1 MLAPHAQPPGIG
13 AWGLPVRQQ
22 TRPDQIV
29 YKIRI
34 FRIHVGALVGVRGG
48 EYATVRRISL
58 NFVKLLV
65 YYMECICRRE
75 RECSLYLRITR
86 KLCVR
91 LNMSV
96 CVCGCILC
104 PNIANIRA
112 HMCVCCDA
120 YEHTAVRDGR
130 NEGFHIGAGASEKTE
145 FLSRA
150 PHIVRLIGL
159 GVCSCVCGAHVDK
172 FIKTNIG
179 SAENSIIAR
188 GLCTPMGYDNL
199 EISLSL

>member
-1 MLAPHAQPPGIG
+1 MQP
-13 AWGLPVRQQ
+13 
-22 TRPDQIV
+22 
-29 YKIRI
+29 Y
-34 FRIHVGALVGVRGG
+34 
-48 EYATVRRISL
+48 ISL

-91 LNMSV
+91 LNMCV

-159 GVCSCVCGAHVDK
+159 GVCSCVCVWSSCGQIHQDQHWLCRK
-172 FIKTNIG
+172 LDH
-179 SAENSIIAR
+179 SAGIVYQWATIIWKYPFR
-188 GLCTPMGYDNL
+188 C
-199 EISLSL
+199 E